1 MFKILLY
8 QSKLLLIKINH
19 ARFSSFYHPV
29 SDSWLCELIKTLLFL
44 FNILKYFLSAGSST
58 FSLFFFI
65 TTYLATSFKILWL
78 LSFIK
83 IIFIFLLNNLLIYFW
98 FYFTLFWAVE
108 TIGIKIVFF
117 FWNVTISI
125 FCLLVMHSLYNQ
137 VLVVYCW
144 QFLDL
149 RNNLEILLYFT
160 LGSSIIQTKLSIVF
174 IFTCSLLLYEMLNNF
189 IIFYF
194 FYFLWFRLF
203 MFIAH
208 LFEMIVINFSWNWIW
223 F

>member
-1 MFKILLY
+1 LLY

-44 FNILKYFLSAGSST
+44 FYILKYFLSAGSST

-65 TTYLATSFKILWL
+65 TTYLAASFKILWL

-98 FYFTLFWAVE
+98 LFWAVE

-137 VLVVYCW
+137 VFVVNCW

-149 RNNLEILLYFT
+149 RNNLEILLYFA
-160 LGSSIIQTKLSIVF
+160 LGSSIIQTELSIVF

-189 IIFYF
+189 IFFYF

-208 LFEMIVINFSWNWIW
+208 LFEMIVIYFSWNWIC